1 VLLVAKNLLFLLT
14 LPAAFL
20 YWLPL
25 RVLEARALWPT
36 VLGWNHAL
44 AVLLG
49 TGALGVYLHCQW
61 LFMRRGRGTP
71 FLLAPPERLVQR
83 GLYRWVRNPMY
94 LAALALVAAEA
105 LFLRSA
111 ALAIYGIFL
120 ACLMQLT
127 VRLHEEGALGFRF
140 GAMYED
146 YKRAVPRWLPRPPQ
160 PQTIEPSVRE

>member
-1 VLLVAKNLLFLLT
+1 MLLVAKNLLFLVT

-25 RVLEARALWPT
+25 RMLEPRAVWPDI
-36 VLGWNHAL
+36 LDWNHVLAL
-44 AVLLG
+44 LLG
-49 TGALGVYLHCQW
+49 ANALVAYLHCQW
-61 LFMRRGRGTP
+61 LFLRKGRGTP

-94 LAALALVAAEA
+94 LAVLAIIAAEA
-105 LFLRSA
+105 LFLHSA
-111 ALAIYGIFL
+111 ALAIYGVFL
-120 ACLMQLT
+120 ACVLQLM
-127 VRLHEEGALGFRF
+127 VRLHEENDLGFRF

-160 PQTIEPSVRE
+160 PQAIEPSARE